1 MGTELS
7 QFFLA
12 PHPLTDG
19 THPATTCMV
28 QHRTDPA
35 APTVVLLTGLG
46 VSMSEPRY
54 LWAILARE
62 LAGRGL
68 NVLQYDHPG
77 QGDSSLAGRPAT
89 PDSVRTAARSA
100 IALARRIGSGRVVT
114 VGYGLGNLL
123 VAELLRSG
131 EAEAGVLV
139 CPGTGRYQ
147 AAARLPEA
155 LTALA
160 GRGRVAPDELQDDD
174 GAAALLDAVVGE
186 PYQPPQ
192 PAGPVDAALL
202 AAAAVA
208 AEEAFAGLRD
218 ARALVVAADQEDR
231 DHARRTGLPVRGI
244 DHEPTT
250 WAPSW
255 HWSSEPR
262 RAVLD
267 AVLGFVHDVLAD
279 PAPRELPTSGPPPTV
294 TATVPGPRGDRIS
307 SLNLTSGGERLLGV
321 LHEPGPRPGGAPRP
335 VCLVYEPGNPGQRV
349 DIHECGPALAHA
361 GAAHGVPVFR
371 YDSRG
376 MGVSDGSFT
385 HSTWSR
391 RLEDLTAAVTRLR
404 SAGVAEHFVVVGNS
418 AGARLAAMAA
428 HALPEVTGAALWGP
442 ILSEDGE
449 GPAPRLRRVD
459 GTLAAEWCGL
469 WQGVAYNRD
478 DRGRDYLRLLHDSAV
493 PVLVVYGDEETGED
507 NARTMLAE
515 TARHPAWQL
524 SVVHG
529 SHGFSARGLAEAVRT
544 TAGWAAA
551 FGERILPDA
560 SLGGTAHDR

>member
-1 MGTELS
+1 MGTQLS

-12 PHPLTDG
+12 PRPLTEG
-19 THPATTCMV
+19 THEATTCVV

-35 APTVVLLTGLG
+35 APTVVLLSGLG
-46 VSMSEPRY
+46 VGMSEPRY
-54 LWAILARE
+54 LWAVLARE
-62 LAGRGL
+62 LAGQGL

-77 QGDSSLAGRPAT
+77 QGDSSLTGRLAT
-89 PDSVRTAARSA
+89 PDSVRTAAYSA
-100 IALARRIGSGRVVT
+100 VAQARRIGSGRVVT

-131 EAEAGVLV
+131 ETEAGVLV
-139 CPGTGRYQ
+139 CPGTDRCRAGAHQ
-147 AAARLPEA
+147 PEA
-155 LTALA
+155 MTALA
-160 GRGRVAPDELQDDD
+160 RRGRVAPDELQDDD
-174 GAAALLDAVVGE
+174 TVAALLDAMVGE

-208 AEEAFAGLRD
+208 AEEAFTGLRD
-218 ARALVVAADQEDR
+218 ARALVVAADREDR
-231 DHARRTGLPVRGI
+231 DYARRTGLAVREI
-244 DHEPTT
+244 RHEPTK

-255 HWSSEPR
+255 HWSYEPR

-267 AVLGFVHDVLAD
+267 AVLGFVREMLAD
-279 PAPRELPTSGPPPTV
+279 PAPRELPKSGPSPAV
-294 TATVPGPRGDRIS
+294 TETVPGPRGDRIS
-307 SLNLTSGGERLLGV
+307 SLNFTSGGEHLLGI
-321 LHEPGPRPGGAPRP
+321 LHEPGPRPGGAPQP
-335 VCLVYEPGNPGQRV
+335 VCLIYEPGNPGQRV

-391 RLEDLTAAVTRLR
+391 RLEDLTAAVARLR
-404 SAGVAEHFVVVGNS
+404 SAGVAERFVVVGNS

-428 HALPEVTGAALWGP
+428 HALPEVTGAVLWGP

-449 GPAPRLRRVD
+449 GPTPRLRRVD

-478 DRGRDYLRLLHDSAV
+478 DRGRDYPRLLHDSAV
-493 PVLVVYGDEETGED
+493 PVLVVYGYDETGED
-507 NARTMLAE
+507 HVRTMLAE
-515 TARHPAWQL
+515 TARHPMWEL

-529 SHGFSARGLAEAVRT
+529 SHGFSSRGLAEAVRT
-544 TAGWAAA
+544 TTGWAAA
-551 FGERILPDA
+551 LGERSLPEA
-560 SLGGTAHDR
+560 SLGGSAHDR